1 MSSEEL
7 EKTTEHEAAAAKVE
21 QELER
26 SMVAMQTMRRIA
38 VTMTRNNDW
47 TIMGQTADGEPVAYL
62 KGTGAEKIM
71 AAVGLSRKI
80 EDGPE
85 VDWLED
91 EGGKYYTV
99 RYRVALLNREGMT
112 MIVEDGFCSSR
123 DPFFGSAKG
132 KLKPLEKVDMTM
144 IQRKALNN
152 ACVRAVSRLLGLR
165 EIPVSQLKKAGI
177 EPTSRVVYG
186 GSKKKAAAPPAA
198 KKKAP
203 AKKEPTRAID
213 DERPDF
219 SDDEIDFT
227 GGRK

>member
-7 EKTTEHEAAAAKVE
+7 ERTEHEDAALRVE

-26 SMVAMQTMRRIA
+26 TMVAMQTMRRIA
-38 VTMTRNNDW
+38 VAMTRNNDW
-47 TIMGQTADGEPVAYL
+47 TIMGKSADGEDLAYL
-62 KGTGAEKIM
+62 KGTGADKIM
-71 AAVGLSRKI
+71 AAVGLSRRI

-85 VDWLED
+85 IDWQED
-91 EGGKYYTV
+91 DGGKYYTV

-112 MIVEDGFCSSR
+112 LIVEDGFCSSR
-123 DPFFGSAKG
+123 DLFFGTIKG
-132 KLKPLEKVDMTM
+132 TPKPLEKVDMTM

-198 KKKAP
+198 KKKAS

-219 SDDEIDFT
+219 SDDEIDFS
-227 GGRK
+227 GRK